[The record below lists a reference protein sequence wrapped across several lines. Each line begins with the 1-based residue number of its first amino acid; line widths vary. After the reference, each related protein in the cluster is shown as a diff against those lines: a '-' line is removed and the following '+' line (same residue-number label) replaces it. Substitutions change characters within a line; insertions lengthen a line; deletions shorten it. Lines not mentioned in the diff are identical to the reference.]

1 MRDYEP
7 AIEAISNII
16 RSNEGWAEVS
26 APVHRGTAA
35 LHLRLLRG
43 GDRDEPHLALAAA
56 HLLTAL
62 SIELEAT
69 AEAEG
74 DRLAAADASEAG
86 PETESAK

>member
-1 MRDYEP
+1 
-7 AIEAISNII
+7 
-16 RSNEGWAEVS
+16 
-26 APVHRGTAA
+26 

-62 SIELEAT
+62 SIELEAI

-74 DRLAAADASEAG
+74 DRLAAADTAM
-86 PETESAK
+86 PPK